1 MNSLPANVSTKN
13 SHTLVGLAENWE
25 IKLAY
30 KIIRR
35 MWGGHARPGHPKPSQ
50 DWRNKVYSIPI
61 GPREFYLPSR
71 PKYISILNSEK
82 LTAEFM
88 KQS

>member
-1 MNSLPANVSTKN
+1 
-13 SHTLVGLAENWE
+13 
-25 IKLAY
+25 
-30 KIIRR
+30 

-61 GPREFYLPSR
+61 GPREFYLPPR